1 MMDCRYDRPAM
12 ARRFNTP
19 LWSGLVLV
27 FIAIF
32 SYLFLFVRWPMT
44 RDVPWTAFVLF
55 VVALALMVIGFRR
68 TERKVFA
75 SIVMTIGI
83 GVMAFF
89 TFGMLV
95 ISKLLPAS
103 QGSPAA
109 GAKAPD
115 FTLPDTN
122 HHNVTL
128 SQLVAMP
135 GSNGVLLIFYRGY
148 W

>member
-1 MMDCRYDRPAM
+1 MT
-12 ARRFNTP
+12 RRFNTP
-19 LWSGLVLV
+19 LWSGLLLV
-27 FIAIF
+27 FVAIF
-32 SYLFLFVRWPMT
+32 SYLFLFVRWPIT

-55 VVALALMVIGFRR
+55 AIALVLMVIGFRR

-75 SIVMTIGI
+75 SMVMTIGI

-95 ISKLLPAS
+95 MTGLPAS
-103 QGSPAA
+103 HGSPAV

-122 HHNVTL
+122 HHDVAL
-128 SQLVAMP
+128 SQLIAAP
-135 GSNGVLLIFYRGY
+135 GSKGVLLIFYRGY